1 MNYIEQVTNHI
12 EELHKVIQEVL
23 SRMDPEA
30 AQQFVESFK
39 EKINEQKRTQEDPGS
54 PR

>member
-1 MNYIEQVTNHI
+1 MSLDEHI
-12 EELHKVIQEVL
+12 EEFYKVIQEVL

-39 EKINEQKRTQEDPGS
+39 EKMNEQKCTQENTRPS
-54 PR
+54 R

>member
-1 MNYIEQVTNHI
+1 MNQV
-12 EELHKVIQEVL
+12 EGLHKAIQEVL

-39 EKINEQKRTQEDPGS
+39 EKINEQKCTQENPGS
-54 PR
+54 SR